1 MIVTMRVLATVLVSA
16 TAGVVV
22 VGVVS
27 VLSGEQVNYT
37 ITIEEVING
46 IVVVTITIKS
56 SRSNITGSLAG

>member
-1 MIVTMRVLATVLVSA
+1 MRVLAAVLVSA
-16 TAGVVV
+16 TAIVVV
-22 VGVVS
+22 VGIVS

-46 IVVVTITIKS
+46 IVVVTVTIVS